1 MLISKTIMSNHT
13 VPHITVSSSNCSSK
27 KRSRLRGPRGQ
38 FGEIGSATLSA
49 SRGGHPR
56 DILTG
61 TFRIGD
67 NNPGQPMTSA
77 TPPMTR
83 AARIGLTV
91 LLAGYGLIIITNPDT
106 FRLIDNVDLAIHETG
121 HLFFGPFGEF
131 FGSLGGTAF
140 QLIVPATFVGYFLYH
155 GDRYAAAVL
164 LWWVAQNCWNI
175 SVYMKDARSQ
185 LLPLVGGG
193 EHDWAYLFSRL
204 GWLDHDRGI
213 AQATFVVGVM
223 VFVTSIVWS
232 ARNVGS
238 RTNGD

>member
-1 MLISKTIMSNHT
+1 MLPEWVVLGAYLS
-13 VPHITVSSSNCSSK
+13 
-27 KRSRLRGPRGQ
+27 LR
-38 FGEIGSATLSA
+38 
-49 SRGGHPR
+49 
-56 DILTG
+56 
-61 TFRIGD
+61 FRIGD
-67 NNPGQPMTSA
+67 NNLCQSMTSA

-91 LLAGYGLIIITNPDT
+91 LLAGYGLIIITNPDD
-106 FRLIDNVDLAIHETG
+106 FRLIDNVDLAIHEAG

-131 FGSLGGTAF
+131 VGFLGGTAF
-140 QLIVPATFVGYFLYH
+140 QLIVPAVFVGHFLYQ

-164 LWWVAQNCWNI
+164 LWWVAQKCWNI

-193 EHDWAYLFSRL
+193 EHDWAYLFGRL

-223 VFVTSIVWS
+223 VFVASIAWS
-232 ARNVGS
+232 AKNVGS